1 MVPWLPDA
9 AALMLQNGVGSL
21 CDMKGV
27 LITAW
32 IWLLPFVHGAEQ
44 ARQHVLYYGEADRAK
59 VLFSELPAL
68 KESGIMD
75 GCPECAGE
83 GGSLKEG
90 VRLQK
95 HESKKA
101 IFG

>member
-1 MVPWLPDA
+1 
-9 AALMLQNGVGSL
+9 
-21 CDMKGV
+21 MKGV

-59 VLFSELPAL
+59 ELFFELPAL

-83 GGSLKEG
+83 GGELKGRGMTSE
-90 VRLQK
+90 
-95 HESKKA
+95 A
-101 IFG
+101 